1 MSGAGCGR
9 RGCADTVAGCLRGL
23 DGERQVQ
30 HDGAPI
36 VARQVIC
43 AGGSGDGVF
52 GGLDPHSDCTDGIGQ
67 TVLVDIEVRALFRD
81 LGGKHE
87 QRCAA
92 LRRLRDAGHSVGEA
106 ATLVHGDC
114 GYRAAHP
121 RVGVGHCRRPAFVP
135 CGDETSA
142 A

>member
-1 MSGAGCGR
+1 M
-9 RGCADTVAGCLRGL
+9 

-67 TVLVDIEVRALFRD
+67 TVLVDIEVRALFGD
-81 LGGKHE
+81 LGGKQE
-87 QRCAA
+87 GMFERAMLVDA
-92 LRRLRDAGHSVGEA
+92 EGKLRVELGNRVSAVVDSIDGGTGQVRLRPVVIRTADANGWR
-106 ATLVHGDC
+106 L
-114 GYRAAHP
+114 
-121 RVGVGHCRRPAFVP
+121 RVTRYAW
-135 CGDETSA
+135 
-142 A
+142 